1 MKNLGCIH
9 FRLRCVTEILHYVQ
23 DDKIEKT
30 PWNSVYSVV
39 SKTTIMEIDY
49 KKLEEKGIN
58 IADRDYTKD
67 DPQKMFCPK
76 CKKDRKKHMNNKPL
90 AVYWKDCYAKCFNC
104 GDSFFFGKTRKL
116 NDGQPPDMQPM
127 KQKSKDYKKPGK
139 LANEEPLDNNMRRWF
154 EDRGIPVEVAES
166 EGVFKASRKMPQTG
180 KVESCIVFPYTVEGE
195 LANRKYRDGAK
206 NFMLESGAK
215 LVPWR
220 IDSIRDTAE
229 CIITEGEM
237 DALSFLV
244 AGYDNVVSVPN
255 GAQKNLT
262 YLDDFIETHFENKTR
277 IYIASDTDAKGLE
290 LRNELVRRFGEE
302 KCRIVTYGEG
312 CKDANELLIQSGAE
326 ALRLAIAEAQEVPLE
341 GIFTAADVREELEA
355 LFEKGLQK
363 GATLD
368 MGDLDGLLSVE
379 VGRLM
384 VVTGIPGDGK
394 SEFLDEMAVRFWLR
408 YDWRCAYFSPENF
421 PVTLHHPKLMEKLI
435 GKRFMKGLM
444 SSLEF
449 EAAVEHLSHNFFD
462 ILPEEGYRV
471 DTILEKAEAL
481 VRRKGIRLFILD
493 PYNCLEHQIP
503 SGQSETQYIS
513 EFLEKLRSFA
523 RRRQVLVIL
532 AAHPTKMKRD
542 PLTKQFPVP
551 TMYDISGSA
560 AFFNKADFGIAIERD
575 RTKNVTRVH
584 VQKVKFRH
592 LGQPG
597 VASFQYNTCCGRFT
611 PMQES
616 KTPDIPDEDPKWD
629 NDNWLGKKQP
639 VQKRLDI

>member
-1 MKNLGCIH
+1 
-9 FRLRCVTEILHYVQ
+9 
-23 DDKIEKT
+23 
-30 PWNSVYSVV
+30 
-39 SKTTIMEIDY
+39 MEIDY
-49 KKLEEKGIN
+49 QKLKELGIANNGKKK
-58 IADRDYTKD
+58 
-67 DPQKMFCPK
+67 QFCPECHANRTDKRDKSLSVDWDK
-76 CKKDRKKHMNNKPL
+76 CIAHCH
-90 AVYWKDCYAKCFNC
+90 YC
-104 GDSFFFGKTRKL
+104 GKNFFFGKTEKI
-116 NDGQPPDMQPM
+116 GYAPKVAYQQPKTEM
-127 KQKSKDYKKPGK
+127 KGYKKPAK
-139 LANEEPLDNNMRRWF
+139 LTNEEPLDENMRQWF
-154 EDRGIPVEVAES
+154 ANRGIPAEVAES
-166 EGVFKASRKMPQTG
+166 EGISKVCRKMPQTE
-180 KVESCIVFPYTVEGE
+180 KVEKCIVFPYRVNGQ
-195 LANRKYRDGAK
+195 LVNRKYRDGAK
-206 NFMLESGAK
+206 HFMLEANAQ
-215 LVPWR
+215 LVPYR
-220 IDSIRDTAE
+220 IDHIKDTPE

-237 DALSFLV
+237 DALSFIV
-244 AGYDNVVSVPN
+244 AGRDDVISVPN

-262 YLDDFIETHFENKTR
+262 YLDDFIESHFENKTR
-277 IYIASDTDAKGLE
+277 IYIAADTDVKGLE
-290 LRNELVRRFGEE
+290 LRAELVRRFGEE

-312 CKDANELLIQSGAE
+312 CKDANELLLKSCAE
-326 ALRLAIAEAQEVPLE
+326 ALRQAIAEAQEVPLE
-341 GIFTAADVREELEA
+341 GIFTASDVKEELEA

-368 MGDLDGLLSVE
+368 MGDLDDLLSVE

-384 VVTGIPGDGK
+384 IVTGIPGDGK
-394 SEFLDEMAVRFWLR
+394 SEFLDEMAVRFSLK
-408 YDWRCAYFSPENF
+408 YDWRCAWFSPENF
-421 PVTLHHPKLMEKLI
+421 PVTLHHPKLIEKLV

-444 SSLEF
+444 KPVEF
-449 EAAVEHLSHNFFD
+449 ESAVGYLSHNFFD

-471 DTILEKAEAL
+471 DTILEKAETL
-481 VRRKGIRLFILD
+481 VRRTGIRVFILD

-575 RTKNVTRVH
+575 RTRGVTRVH

-597 VASFQYNTCCGRFT
+597 VASFQYNTCCGRFV

-629 NDNWLGKKQP
+629 NSNWLVKKVP
-639 VQKRLDI
+639 VQGEIF

>member
-1 MKNLGCIH
+1 
-9 FRLRCVTEILHYVQ
+9 
-23 DDKIEKT
+23 
-30 PWNSVYSVV
+30 
-39 SKTTIMEIDY
+39 MEIDY
-49 KKLEEKGIN
+49 QKLKELGITDNGKKK
-58 IADRDYTKD
+58 
-67 DPQKMFCPK
+67 QFCPECHANRTDKRDKSLSVDWDK
-76 CKKDRKKHMNNKPL
+76 CIAHCH
-90 AVYWKDCYAKCFNC
+90 YC
-104 GDSFFFGKTRKL
+104 GKNFFFGKTEKIG
-116 NDGQPPDMQPM
+116 DAPKVVYQQPKPDM
-127 KQKSKDYKKPGK
+127 KGYKKPAK
-139 LANEEPLDNNMRRWF
+139 LTNEEPLDENMKQWF
-154 EDRGIPVEVAES
+154 SNRGIPAEVAES
-166 EGVFKASRKMPQTG
+166 EGISKVCRKMPQTE
-180 KVESCIVFPYTVEGE
+180 KVEKCIVFPYRANGQLV
-195 LANRKYRDGAK
+195 NRKYRDGAK
-206 NFMLESGAK
+206 HFMLEANAQ
-215 LVPWR
+215 LVPYR
-220 IDSIRDTAE
+220 IDHIKETPE

-237 DALSFLV
+237 DALSFIV
-244 AGYDNVVSVPN
+244 AGRDDVISVPN

-262 YLDDFIETHFENKTR
+262 YLDDFIESHFENKTR

-312 CKDANELLIQSGAE
+312 CKDANELLLKSGAE
-326 ALRLAIAEAQEVPLE
+326 ALRQAIAEAQEVPLE
-341 GIFTAADVREELEA
+341 GIFTASDVKEELEV

-368 MGDLDGLLSVE
+368 MGDLDDLLSVE

-384 VVTGIPGDGK
+384 IVTGIPGDGK
-394 SEFLDEMAVRFWLR
+394 SEFLDEMAVRFSLK
-408 YDWRCAYFSPENF
+408 YDWRCAWFSPENF
-421 PVTLHHPKLMEKLI
+421 PVTLHHPKLIEKLV

-444 SSLEF
+444 KPMEF
-449 EAAVEHLSHNFFD
+449 ESAVGYLSHNFFD

-471 DTILEKAEAL
+471 DTILEKAETL
-481 VRRKGIRLFILD
+481 VRRKGIRVFILD

-575 RTKNVTRVH
+575 RTRGVTRVH

-597 VASFQYNTCCGRFT
+597 IASFQYNTCCGRFV

-629 NDNWLGKKQP
+629 NSNWLAKKLPEQGSLGL
-639 VQKRLDI
+639 V

>member
-1 MKNLGCIH
+1 
-9 FRLRCVTEILHYVQ
+9 
-23 DDKIEKT
+23 
-30 PWNSVYSVV
+30 
-39 SKTTIMEIDY
+39 MEIDY
-49 KKLEEKGIN
+49 QKLKELGITDNGKKK
-58 IADRDYTKD
+58 
-67 DPQKMFCPK
+67 QFCPECHANRTDKRDKSLSVDWDK
-76 CKKDRKKHMNNKPL
+76 CIAHCH
-90 AVYWKDCYAKCFNC
+90 YC
-104 GDSFFFGKTRKL
+104 GKNFFFGKTEKI
-116 NDGQPPDMQPM
+116 GYAPKVAYQQPKTEM
-127 KQKSKDYKKPGK
+127 KGYKKPAK
-139 LANEEPLDNNMRRWF
+139 LTNEEPLDENMKQWF
-154 EDRGIPVEVAES
+154 ANRGIPDEVAES
-166 EGVFKASRKMPQTG
+166 EGISKVCRKMPQTE
-180 KVESCIVFPYTVEGE
+180 KVEKCIVFPYRVNGQ
-195 LANRKYRDGAK
+195 LVNRKYRDGAK
-206 NFMLESGAK
+206 HFMLEANAQ
-215 LVPWR
+215 LVPYR
-220 IDSIRDTAE
+220 IDHIKETPE

-237 DALSFLV
+237 DALSFIV
-244 AGYDNVVSVPN
+244 AGRDDVISVPN

-262 YLDDFIETHFENKTR
+262 YLDDFIESHFENKTR

-312 CKDANELLIQSGAE
+312 CKDANELLLKSGAE
-326 ALRLAIAEAQEVPLE
+326 ALRQAIAEAQEVPLE
-341 GIFTAADVREELEA
+341 GIFTASDVKEELEV

-368 MGDLDGLLSVE
+368 MGDLDDLLSVE

-384 VVTGIPGDGK
+384 IVTGIPGDGK
-394 SEFLDEMAVRFWLR
+394 SEFLDEMAVRFSLK
-408 YDWRCAYFSPENF
+408 YDWRCAWFSPENF
-421 PVTLHHPKLMEKLI
+421 PVTLHHPKLIEKLV

-444 SSLEF
+444 KPMEF
-449 EAAVEHLSHNFFD
+449 ESAVGYLSHNFFD

-471 DTILEKAEAL
+471 DTILEKAETL
-481 VRRKGIRLFILD
+481 VRRKGIRVFILD

-575 RTKNVTRVH
+575 RTRGVTRVH

-597 VASFQYNTCCGRFT
+597 IASFQYNTCCGRFV

-629 NDNWLGKKQP
+629 NSNWLAKKLPEQGSLGL
-639 VQKRLDI
+639 V

>member
-1 MKNLGCIH
+1 
-9 FRLRCVTEILHYVQ
+9 
-23 DDKIEKT
+23 
-30 PWNSVYSVV
+30 
-39 SKTTIMEIDY
+39 MEIDY

-58 IADRDYTKD
+58 IADRDYTKE

-154 EDRGIPVEVAES
+154 EDRGIPIEVAEA
-166 EGVFKASRKMPQTG
+166 EGVFRASRKMPQTE
-180 KVESCIVFPYTVEGE
+180 KVEKCIVFPYRVDGE
-195 LANRKYRDGAK
+195 LVNRKYRDGAK

-220 IDSIRDTAE
+220 IDRIKHSLE

-262 YLDDFIETHFENKTR
+262 YLDDFIETHFENKQR
-277 IYIASDTDAKGLE
+277 IYIAADTDAKGLE
-290 LRNELVRRFGEE
+290 LRAELVRRFGEE

-312 CKDANELLIQSGAE
+312 CKDANELLMSQGAD
-326 ALRLAIAEAQEVPLE
+326 ALRRALAEAQEIPLE
-341 GIFTAADVREELEA
+341 GVFTASDVREELEL

-363 GATLD
+363 GAVLKMGELD
-368 MGDLDGLLSVE
+368 DLLSVE

-384 VVTGIPGDGK
+384 IVTGIPGDGK
-394 SEFLDEMAVRFWLR
+394 SEFLDEMAVRLSLH
-408 YDWRCAYFSPENF
+408 YDWRCAWFSPENF
-421 PVTLHHPKLMEKLI
+421 PVTLHHPKLIEKLI
-435 GKRFMKGLM
+435 GKRFMKGLIHPM
-444 SSLEF
+444 EF
-449 EAAVEHLSHNFFD
+449 DAAVGYLSRNFFD

-481 VRRKGIRLFILD
+481 VRRKGIRVFILD

-503 SGQSETQYIS
+503 TGQSETQYIS

-532 AAHPTKMKRD
+532 AAHPTKMKKD
-542 PLTKQFPVP
+542 PVSGKFPVP

-575 RTKNVTRVH
+575 RTQGVTRVH

-597 VASFQYNTCCGRFT
+597 IASFEYNTHNGRFVNF
-611 PMQES
+611 EEG
-616 KTPDIPDEDPKWD
+616 KTADLPRKEVPWD
-629 NDNWLGKKQP
+629 NSNWLGKLLQGE
-639 VQKRLDI
+639 QKGLFERD

>member
-1 MKNLGCIH
+1 
-9 FRLRCVTEILHYVQ
+9 
-23 DDKIEKT
+23 
-30 PWNSVYSVV
+30 
-39 SKTTIMEIDY
+39 MEIDY

-58 IADRDYTKD
+58 IADRDYTKE

-154 EDRGIPVEVAES
+154 EDRGIPVEVAEA
-166 EGVFKASRKMPQTG
+166 EGVFKASRKMPQTS

-195 LANRKYRDGAK
+195 LVNRKYRDGQK

-220 IDSIRDTAE
+220 IDSIKHSLE

-262 YLDDFIETHFENKTR
+262 YLDEFIETHFENKTR

-341 GIFTAADVREELEA
+341 GIFTAADVRDELEA

-408 YDWRCAYFSPENF
+408 YDWRCAWFSPENF

-444 SSLEF
+444 SLLEF

-629 NDNWLGKKQP
+629 NDNWLAKKQP
-639 VQKRLDI
+639 TQKRLDISTKTPSRLRQNVKAFF

>member
-1 MKNLGCIH
+1 
-9 FRLRCVTEILHYVQ
+9 
-23 DDKIEKT
+23 
-30 PWNSVYSVV
+30 
-39 SKTTIMEIDY
+39 MEIDY
-49 KKLEEKGIN
+49 NKLKELGITNNGKKK
-58 IADRDYTKD
+58 
-67 DPQKMFCPK
+67 QFCPECHANRTDKRDKSLSVDWDK
-76 CKKDRKKHMNNKPL
+76 CIAHCH
-90 AVYWKDCYAKCFNC
+90 YC
-104 GDSFFFGKTRKL
+104 GKNFFFGKTEKI
-116 NDGQPPDMQPM
+116 GYVPKVAYQQPKTEM
-127 KQKSKDYKKPGK
+127 KGYKKPAK
-139 LANEEPLDNNMRRWF
+139 LTNEEPLDENMRQWF
-154 EDRGIPVEVAES
+154 ANRGIPAEMAEA
-166 EGVFKASRKMPQTG
+166 EGISKVCRKMPQTE
-180 KVESCIVFPYTVEGE
+180 KVEKCIVFPYRVNGQ
-195 LANRKYRDGAK
+195 LVNRKYRDGAK
-206 NFMLESGAK
+206 HFMLEANAK
-215 LVPWR
+215 LVPYR
-220 IDSIRDTAE
+220 IDHIKDTPE

-237 DALSFLV
+237 DALSFIV
-244 AGYDNVVSVPN
+244 AGRDDVISVPN

-262 YLDDFIETHFENKTR
+262 YLDDFIESHFENKTR
-277 IYIASDTDAKGLE
+277 IYIAADTDAKGLE
-290 LRNELVRRFGEE
+290 LRAELVRRFGEE

-312 CKDANELLIQSGAE
+312 CKDANELLLKSGTE
-326 ALRLAIAEAQEVPLE
+326 ALRQAIAEAQEVPLE
-341 GIFTAADVREELEA
+341 GIFVANDVKDELLS

-368 MGDLDGLLSVE
+368 MGDLDDLLSVE

-384 VVTGIPGDGK
+384 IVTGIPGDGK
-394 SEFLDEMAVRFWLR
+394 SEFLDEMAVRFSLK
-408 YDWRCAYFSPENF
+408 YDWRCAWFSPENF
-421 PVTLHHPKLMEKLI
+421 PVTLHHPKLIEKLI

-444 SSLEF
+444 KPMEF
-449 EAAVEHLSHNFFD
+449 ESAVGYLSHNFFD

-471 DTILEKAEAL
+471 DTILEKAETL
-481 VRRKGIRLFILD
+481 VRRKGIRVFILD

-575 RTKNVTRVH
+575 RTRGVTRIH

-597 VASFQYNTCCGRFT
+597 VASFQYNTCCGRFV

-629 NDNWLGKKQP
+629 NSNWLAKKLPEQGSLGL
-639 VQKRLDI
+639 R